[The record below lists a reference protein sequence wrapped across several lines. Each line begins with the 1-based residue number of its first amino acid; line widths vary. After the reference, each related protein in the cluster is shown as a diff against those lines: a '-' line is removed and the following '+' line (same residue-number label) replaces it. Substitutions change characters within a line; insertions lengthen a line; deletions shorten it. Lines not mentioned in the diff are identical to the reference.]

1 MRQQNRPEYPPAWHR
16 WAERDRSWSLHMHR
30 ASGWPSLVRLLV
42 AVSWLSNGK
51 LWYSII
57 ALLPWLGGA
66 VGTAGALRMALL
78 GVVNLLIYTVTK
90 RHFARP
96 RPYINCPGVSAC
108 TRALDEFSFPSG
120 HVLHAVGFS
129 TILVAYFPVLGW
141 IVWPFTMLV
150 ALSRVVLG
158 LHYPSDVAVGA
169 LLGWLMAHAILM
181 LF

>member
-1 MRQQNRPEYPPAWHR
+1 MRPNRPGPPPPAWHR
-16 WAERDRSWSLHMHR
+16 WAERDRHWSLVLYQ
-30 ASGWPSLVRLLV
+30 ASARPLLTRFLL

-51 LWYSII
+51 LWYGII
-57 ALLPWLGGA
+57 VALPWLA
-66 VGTAGALRMALL
+66 PVQGTACALRMVLL
-78 GVVNLLIYTVTK
+78 GAVNLLIYKIVK

-96 RPYINCPGVSAC
+96 RPFVGCPGVRAC
-108 TRALDEFSFPSG
+108 AKALDEFSFPSG

-129 TILVAYFPVLGW
+129 ILLVAYFPPLAWV
-141 IVWPFTMLV
+141 VWPFTLLV

-169 LLGWLMAHAILM
+169 LLGWLIVETILL

>member
-1 MRQQNRPEYPPAWHR
+1 MRPNRPGPPPPAWHR
-16 WAERDRSWSLHMHR
+16 WAERDRNWSLLFYR
-30 ASGWPSLVRLLV
+30 ASARPLLTRLLV

-51 LWYSII
+51 LWYAAIF
-57 ALLPWLGGA
+57 ALPWLAGA
-66 VGTAGALRMALL
+66 RGTACMLRMLVL
-78 GVVNLLIYTVTK
+78 GCVNLLIYTILK

-96 RPYINCPGVSAC
+96 RPYVGCPEVQAC
-108 TRALDEFSFPSG
+108 ARALDEFSFPSG

-129 TILVAYFPVLGW
+129 TLLVAYFPALAWV
-141 IVWPFTMLV
+141 VWPFTLLV

-169 LLGWLMAHAILM
+169 LLGWLIAQAVLM